1 MPIFIPDQKHQSN
14 PASAASLWDS
24 SKVLAS
30 ISTLSEQVEVILKQ
44 SFILWL
50 LSWDFCCRKNGKGH
64 GRRWVGL
71 KQNSFLGGV
80 GRSGRTGTAKHL
92 QNRLAKMVSRI
103 HPFCDRI
110 GSMFNGTS
118 RLLLLRFLQVF
129 EGWFRHFSYPCGG
142 AKELDIFIREYVPG
156 WVGHSQKVVHSLYVL
171 RDKILY
177 STNSQHQQ
185 LFYQHQKGIRR
196 RWGHML
202 WQ

>member
-1 MPIFIPDQKHQSN
+1 MSFSNKLALPGRERPCHAHIYPWPKTPIKS
-14 PASAASLWDS
+14 ASASSLWES

-50 LSWDFCCRKNGKGH
+50 LSWDFFAGKTWGH

-80 GRSGRTGTAKHL
+80 GRSGRSGTAKHL

-118 RLLLLRFLQVF
+118 RLLLRFPQVF

-142 AKELDIFIREYVPG
+142 AKEFDIFIREYVPG
-156 WVGHSQKVVHSLYVL
+156 WVGHSNVL

-177 STNSQHQQ
+177 SKNSQHQQ
-185 LFYQHQKGIRR
+185 LF
-196 RWGHML
+196 
-202 WQ
+202 